1 MYSEVM
7 ETIWNYRETDESNVS
22 KACII
27 TGFET
32 MRKNEK
38 KDGKRCILTV
48 FETIWNCYVKTCE
61 CSPPCHSLLLYFWVF
76 YLFDFLE
83 KKL

>member
-1 MYSEVM
+1 MHSEVM

-32 MRKNEK
+32 
-38 KDGKRCILTV
+38 
-48 FETIWNCYVKTCE
+48 IWNYREKMKTRTVKGA
-61 CSPPCHSLLLYFWVF
+61 F
-76 YLFDFLE
+76 
-83 KKL
+83 

>member
-32 MRKNEK
+32 IWYCKEK
-38 KDGKRCILTV
+38 MKRRTV
-48 FETIWNCYVKTCE
+48 KCAF
-61 CSPPCHSLLLYFWVF
+61 
-76 YLFDFLE
+76 
-83 KKL
+83 